1 MDAKDIQNRN
11 FKSIP
16 TNPGVYKFYN
26 DDSKLIYVGKAKN
39 LRKRVTSYFTTSKT
53 VSRKTKTLVR
63 EIESIKFAVVN
74 SEFDALLLENNLIKE
89 NQPKYNILLKDD
101 KSFPFICVSNERF
114 PKIYSTRR
122 YNKKKGEYFGPY
134 TNVKAMNSVLDLI
147 RKLYKIRTCNL
158 ALTERN
164 ILNKKLKICLE
175 YHIGNCLGPCE
186 GLQTEAHYLEEIEQC
201 RHILKGNIN
210 IVISYFKSKMKL
222 AAENLEFELASTF
235 KSKLD
240 LLEKFQSKSVIV
252 NKNLKN
258 TDIFSILSEK
268 NKAIVN
274 YMRIDNGYIN
284 ISDTFIVNKKLEE
297 KDEDILPL
305 IIINTKEKF
314 GSTNKLIIS
323 NKQLHSWDESINIVH
338 PQRGDK
344 KALLDLSIKNVLIF
358 KKELLKQKN
367 EQESGWQRVLKQLQ
381 QDLKLKTLPIHIEC
395 FDNSNLQGSNPVASM
410 VCFKKGKPS
419 KKDYRHFKIKT
430 VTGPDDFGSMK
441 EIVTRRYSRL
451 IREASPLPDL
461 VIVDGGKGQLSSAVE
476 ALKELNIYTTL
487 PIIGIAKKL
496 EEIYYPEDSI
506 PLHLS
511 KKSESLKLIQQLRDE
526 AHRFAITFHRN
537 LRSKNSFQS
546 ILDTI
551 EGIGPQ
557 TKAKLT
563 QAYKTINNIKSAKR
577 NELEKLIGK
586 SKTTILLKGIKKVP
600 AISQDP

>member
-39 LRKRVTSYFTTSKT
+39 LRKRVTSYFTASKT

-63 EIESIKFAVVN
+63 EIESIKFAIVN

-164 ILNKKLKICLE
+164 ILNKKFKICLE

-358 KKELLKQKN
+358 KKELIKQKN

-381 QDLKLKTLPIHIEC
+381 QDLKLKTLPLHIEC

-487 PIIGIAKKL
+487 TIIGIAKKL

-546 ILDTI
+546 ILDNI
-551 EGIGPQ
+551 DGIGSQ
-557 TKAKLT
+557 TKVKLT
-563 QAYKTINNIKSAKR
+563 ESYKTIKNIKAAKKT
-577 NELEKLIGK
+577 ELEELIGK
-586 SKTTILLKGIKKVP
+586 SKTAILLKGIKKVP
-600 AISQDP
+600 TISQDS

>member
-16 TNPGVYKFYN
+16 ANPGVYKFYN
-26 DDSKLIYVGKAKN
+26 ADSKLIYVGKAKN
-39 LRKRVTSYFTTSKT
+39 LRKRVSSYFTASKT
-53 VSRKTKTLVR
+53 ISRKTKTLVR
-63 EIESIKFAVVN
+63 EIESIKFAIVN

-164 ILNKKLKICLE
+164 ILNKKFKICLE

-210 IVISYFKSKMKL
+210 IVISYFKGKMKL

-235 KSKLD
+235 KSKLE

-284 ISDTFIVNKKLEE
+284 ISDTFTVNKKLEE

-305 IIINTKEKF
+305 IIVNTKEKF
-314 GSTNKLIIS
+314 GSDNKLIIS
-323 NKQLHSWDESINIVH
+323 NKQLNSWDESINIVH

-358 KKELLKQKN
+358 KKELIKQKN
-367 EQESGWQRVLKQLQ
+367 EQEAGWQRVLTQLQ
-381 QDLKLKTLPIHIEC
+381 QDLKLKTLPLHIEC

-451 IREASPLPDL
+451 IREESSLPDL
-461 VIVDGGKGQLSSAVE
+461 VIVDGGKGQLSAAVE
-476 ALKELNIYTTL
+476 ALKALNIYNTL

-546 ILDTI
+546 VLDNI
-551 EGIGPQ
+551 DGIGPQ
-557 TKAKLT
+557 TKVKLT
-563 QAYKTINNIKSAKR
+563 ESYKTIKNIKAAKR
-577 NELEKLIGK
+577 TELEQLIGK
-586 SKTTILLKGIKKVP
+586 SKTAILLKGIKKVP
-600 AISQDP
+600 TISQDS

>member
-39 LRKRVTSYFTTSKT
+39 LRKRVTSYFTASKT

-164 ILNKKLKICLE
+164 ILNKKFKICLE

-323 NKQLHSWDESINIVH
+323 NKQLHNWDESINIVH

-358 KKELLKQKN
+358 KKELIKQKN

-381 QDLKLKTLPIHIEC
+381 QDLKLKTLPLHIEC

-451 IREASPLPDL
+451 IREESPLPDL

-546 ILDTI
+546 ILDNI
-551 EGIGPQ
+551 DGIGPQ
-557 TKAKLT
+557 TKVKLT
-563 QAYKTINNIKSAKR
+563 ESYKTIKNIKAAKKT
-577 NELEKLIGK
+577 ELEELIGK
-586 SKTTILLKGIKKVP
+586 SKTAILLKGIKKVP
-600 AISQDP
+600 TISQDS